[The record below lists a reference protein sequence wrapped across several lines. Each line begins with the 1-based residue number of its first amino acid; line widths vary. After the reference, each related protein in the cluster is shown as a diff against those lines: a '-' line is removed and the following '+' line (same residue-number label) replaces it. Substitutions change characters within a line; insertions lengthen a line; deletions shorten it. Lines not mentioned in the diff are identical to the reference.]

1 MKKRI
6 PLLLS
11 FTSVILLSCTPET
24 VASLMSESESSSV
37 PTTGSVTDCPPSSP
51 DSSYTSLS
59 SSEERHA
66 SGNQTTFF
74 KGGESVSVK
83 IILTNEA
90 LYVKALKNTS
100 GMEEIPIPINT
111 NTMTFISHALS
122 LRLSGKKDTSTM
134 MSASE

>member
-24 VASLMSESESSSV
+24 VMSLMSESESSSA

-66 SGNQTTFF
+66 SGNQTAFF

-83 IILTNEA
+83 I
-90 LYVKALKNTS
+90 
-100 GMEEIPIPINT
+100 
-111 NTMTFISHALS
+111 ISHALS